1 MNYENMNFMH
11 QAFYEHEVFPNIN
24 NSNELGYMNSNTGN
38 TLWTLHELG
47 QKLKAFDTLA
57 CWCSI

>member
-24 NSNELGYMNSNTGN
+24 NSNEPGYMNSITGN
-38 TLWTLHELG
+38 TL
-47 QKLKAFDTLA
+47 
-57 CWCSI
+57 